1 MKLTKMNL
9 VITAIASLFTFSAG
23 LFALEPSFQKID
35 VSDKFHTEGA
45 AAADFNN
52 DGIIDAVAGHFWY
65 EGPGFNKSHA
75 IYEGEDYN
83 PESYSNSFLIFTDDF
98 NSDGWTDIV
107 ICPHPGVTGYW
118 YENPKGEEKLWEP
131 HEASIELGGETPV
144 WYDIDQDGQNELIF
158 NRVGKFGFAK
168 PNREKPYDPWTFVQ
182 ISPDDPKFQRY
193 YEGNGAGDINGDGRP
208 DILEKD
214 GWWEQP
220 KTITD
225 TPWPFHPF
233 PFAEA
238 AADMLVYDVDGDG
251 LNDVITS
258 LRCHE
263 YGLAWYKQI
272 RGADGAIDFQKNELI
287 PTDPAEDFFPRV
299 SQLHALFLIDMDGDG
314 LKDFVTGKRYL
325 AHGSNADADPL
336 APPILM
342 WFQLCRGPEGASFV
356 PHIIDDASGVGTQ
369 VWAGRVN
376 DDDTP
381 DVVVGNKKGVFVFL
395 SK

>member
-1 MKLTKMNL
+1 MKTMNRI
-9 VITAIASLFTFSAG
+9 VPAIAAVFAFSA
-23 LFALEPSFQKID
+23 ALIAAEPAFEKID

-45 AAADFNN
+45 TAADFNN
-52 DGIIDAVAGHFWY
+52 DGIIDIVAGHYWY
-65 EGPGFNKSHA
+65 EGPRFEKTHA
-75 IYEGEDYN
+75 IYEGEDFN
-83 PESYSNSFLIFTDDF
+83 PESYSNSFLIFADDF
-98 NSDGWTDIV
+98 NGDGWTDIV

-131 HEASIELGGETPV
+131 HEASIELGGETPI
-144 WYDIDQDGQNELIF
+144 WYDIDGDGQNELIF
-158 NRVGKFGFAK
+158 NRVGKYGFAK
-168 PNREKPYDPWTFVQ
+168 PNREKPYEPWTFVQ
-182 ISPDDPKFQRY
+182 ISPDEPKFQRY
-193 YEGNGAGDINGDGRP
+193 YEGNGAGDINGDGRV
-208 DILEKD
+208 DFIEKD

-220 KTITD
+220 ETITD
-225 TPWPFHPF
+225 TPWAFHPF

-263 YGLAWYKQI
+263 YGLAWYKQV

-287 PTDPAEDFFPRV
+287 PTEPAEDFFPRV
-299 SQLHALFLIDMDGDG
+299 SQLHALFLIDMNGDG
-314 LKDFVTGKRYL
+314 LKDFVTGKRYW
-325 AHGSNADADPL
+325 AHGSHGDADPL
-336 APPILM
+336 APPVLM
-342 WFQLCRGPEGASFV
+342 WFELSRGADGAKFI